1 MGRAGRAALV
11 AAAGLFCARA
21 VAAQASDGIPLRRT
35 TVTVIDH
42 LGSSQQE
49 ETIAVYFAG
58 VLTGTLHVDAGH
70 PDDSFTATVP
80 LQPHLGFTLCGKL
93 LKREPTGALST
104 HPIDNGGV
112 LEGYGGATLAALTL
126 GDVLFTLEDEAG
138 QGLATVQQGPA
149 CTAAI
154 S

>member
-11 AAAGLFCARA
+11 AAAGSLLAGP
-21 VAAQASDGIPLRRT
+21 VAAQGGPNLRRT

-58 VLTGTLHVDAGH
+58 VLTGTLHVDSNH

-80 LQPHLGFTLCGKL
+80 SQPQLGFTLCGKL
-93 LKREPTGALST
+93 LKREANGSLST

-112 LEGYGGATLAALTL
+112 LEGYEGATLAALTL

-138 QGLATVQQGPA
+138 HGTGTVQQGPA

>member
-1 MGRAGRAALV
+1 MRRAGRAALV
-11 AAAGLFCARA
+11 AAAGLSLAGPA
-21 VAAQASDGIPLRRT
+21 AAQNGPTLRRT

-42 LGSSQQE
+42 LGSAQQE

-58 VLTGTLHVDAGH
+58 VLSGTLHVDANH
-70 PDDSFTATVP
+70 PDDSFTVTVP
-80 LQPHLGFTLCGKL
+80 SQPQLGFTLCGKL
-93 LKREPTGALST
+93 LKREPNGGLST

-112 LEGYGGATLAALTL
+112 LEGYEGATLAALTL

-138 QGLATVQQGPA
+138 QGTGTVQQGPA